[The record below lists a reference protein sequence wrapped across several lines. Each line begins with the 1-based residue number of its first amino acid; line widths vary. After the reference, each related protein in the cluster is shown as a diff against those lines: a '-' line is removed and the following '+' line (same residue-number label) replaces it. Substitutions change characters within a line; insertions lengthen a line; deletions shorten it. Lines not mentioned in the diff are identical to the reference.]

1 MKRSI
6 SNIAWTAEEDAQ
18 MFPLLRAL
26 GFDALEIAPTR
37 VISERPYERL
47 AEIRSFKD
55 RLLAEHSLAI
65 SSMQSI
71 WYGRPEKIFGTE
83 EERRALLDY
92 TKLAID
98 FAEAAGCPNLVFG
111 CPRSRALPEGADPE
125 KCIHDIAVPFFR
137 ELASYAY
144 DHHTVIAMEPNP
156 PIYHT
161 NFINTTEKALSLI
174 GQVDHPGF
182 LLNLDLGT
190 MIENGEDVRVLA
202 GKEHLIHHV
211 HISEPGLVPIQK
223 RPLHRQLSELLQA
236 CGYQGFISIEA
247 GKADTGNPERL
258 KPMMEYV
265 NELFG

>member
-1 MKRSI
+1 MKLSV
-6 SNIAWTAEEDAQ
+6 SNIAWSPERDETVLN
-18 MFPLLRAL
+18 LLKQH
-26 GFDALEIAPTR
+26 GFSGVEIAPTR
-37 VISERPYERL
+37 FFPEDPYDKTEEAKAVKNDLENR
-47 AEIRSFKD
+47 FK
-55 RLLAEHSLAI
+55 LEI

-71 WYGRPEKIFGTE
+71 WYGVTDRIFGTA
-83 EERRALLDY
+83 EERTRLTAY
-92 TKLAID
+92 SKQAIHY
-98 FAEAAGCPNLVFG
+98 AEAIYCKNLVFG
-111 CPRSRALPEGADPE
+111 CPRNRSLPEGADPG
-125 KCIHDIAVPFFR
+125 IAVPFFR

-144 DHHTVIAMEPNP
+144 SHHTVIAMEPNP

-161 NFINTTEKALSLI
+161 NFINTTEEALSLI

-190 MIENGEDVRVLA
+190 MIENGEDVRILA

-223 RPLHRQLSELLQA
+223 RPLHRQLSDLLQTS
-236 CGYQGFISIEA
+236 GYQGFVSIEV